1 MQKTKKIRK
10 FRGLSA
16 HMLILPAT
24 AIIVFLYATL
34 VFRSTRID
42 HVKERLFENSEAYIT
57 ATQTYDD
64 FRRNVTKMTDQAGL
78 FFVTEGD
85 PQYAEAFCD
94 RAEQFSVLASETENL
109 SAQTVANAG
118 TPALWEE
125 LVELE
130 ARAMKLF
137 ALGSEVELTD
147 AKHQRIMSA
156 TLSDEEIGMTAAQQR
171 ETAAKL
177 LHGEECYTLRGR
189 VMDSVDELHGETLA
203 KTTERFEEL
212 SKILNCY
219 TSGQGVFTTALCA
232 FLIFVLGFLYIMLLL
247 PLMRATQR
255 VQNGEEIG
263 IRHGVL
269 ELRSFS
275 EHYDRMIE
283 KKTIL
288 EDDLRQSA
296 HLDTLTGLP
305 NRLAEKQYI
314 SLIRRKKSNLPMAVF
329 SFDVNNLKPTNDTQG
344 HVVGDMLLQ
353 KAAQCILKCFGD
365 EMGQNCFRIGG
376 DEFVAI
382 LQDVTEAELRERV
395 KEFER
400 RQREADISVA
410 VGYAYSDEIHPVD
423 VAELFQRADR
433 NMYQMKSEMKRR
445 MATDSIAAA
454 DPTANDLPE
463 ERS

>member
-1 MQKTKKIRK
+1 MQKNKKIRK

-42 HVKERLFENSEAYIT
+42 HVKKQLFENSEAYIT
-57 ATQTYDD
+57 ATQTYDA

-78 FFVTEGD
+78 FFATEGD

-94 RAEQFSVLASETENL
+94 RAEQFSVLASEAENL
-109 SAQTVANAG
+109 SAQTVADASA
-118 TPALWEE
+118 PWEE

-137 ALGSEVELTD
+137 ALGSGVELTG
-147 AKHQRIMSA
+147 AKYQRIVSA
-156 TLSDEEIGMTAAQQR
+156 TLSDEESGMTAAQQR

-177 LHGEECYTLRGR
+177 LHGEECYALRGR
-189 VMDSVDELHGETLA
+189 VMDSVDECHRETLA

-212 SKILNCY
+212 SKMLNCY

-255 VQNGEEIG
+255 VQNGEEID

-296 HLDTLTGLP
+296 HLDALTGLP

-314 SLIRRKKSNLPMAVF
+314 SLIRRKKSNLPTAVF

-365 EMGQNCFRIGG
+365 ETGQNCFRIGG

-410 VGYAYSDEIHPVD
+410 VGSAYSDEIHPVD

-445 MATDSIAAA
+445 MATDSLAAA
-454 DPTANDLPE
+454 DPAANDLPE